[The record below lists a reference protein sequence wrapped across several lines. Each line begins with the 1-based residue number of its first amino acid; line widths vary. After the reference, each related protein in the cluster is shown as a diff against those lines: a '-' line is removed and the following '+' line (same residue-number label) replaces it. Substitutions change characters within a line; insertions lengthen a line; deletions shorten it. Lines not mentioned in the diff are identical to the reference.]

1 MRLWPWIHQPKPIQ
15 VNQDYEQYNAYSQL
29 LDRNGQWI
37 GVADTKAAVILGFLV
52 AVFPVLAAPSLPVIL
67 KVVKA
72 IPHNAN
78 FWAYLPA
85 TGFIALLVLFLVA
98 ALVTLL
104 RVLMTLI
111 PRLARQGKPGL
122 IFFGD
127 IASLEYKQ
135 WQQRM
140 LTLDSQTLVLQVLE
154 QIYATAYIADHKH
167 KHLRQAIRALFVTV
181 LSGFVL
187 YVLSQ
192 LAS

>member
-1 MRLWPWIHQPKPIQ
+1 MRLWPWTRQPKPVQ

-37 GVADTKAAVILGFLV
+37 GVADTKAGVILVFLV
-52 AVFPVLAAPSLPVIL
+52 AVFPVLAAPALSAVQ

-85 TGFIALLVLFLVA
+85 AGFIALLVLFLIA

-104 RVLMTLI
+104 QVLMTLS
-111 PRLARQGKPGL
+111 PRLKRQAKPGL

-127 IASLEYKQ
+127 IAGQECKQ
-135 WQQRM
+135 WQQCV
-140 LTLDSQTLVLQVLE
+140 LALDPHILALQVLE
-154 QIYATAYIADHKH
+154 QVYATAYIADCKH
-167 KHLRQAIRALFVTV
+167 KHVRQAIRALVMTI
-181 LSGFVL
+181 LLGFVL

-192 LAS
+192 FAS